1 VGAAANGTL
10 NATSRGVIGMQGL
23 ALNTAAAG
31 SAQGSVISS
40 NTQNVK
46 LDGGT
51 RMLLQVAGST
61 PAK

>member
-1 VGAAANGTL
+1 
-10 NATSRGVIGMQGL
+10 MQGL

-40 NTQNVK
+40 STQNVK
-46 LDGGT
+46 LDSGT
-51 RMLLQVAGST
+51 RMVLQIAGSA